1 MLDSCVIPFP
11 LTLLLYFPTLLTYL
25 LTTFFQREFREICI
39 SFGWQRNGTSA
50 AAGDAD
56 DAGGGGTG
64 GGDGGSG
71 EVEPS
76 FMGVSITG
84 LSQP

>member
-64 GGDGGSG
+64 DANSH
-71 EVEPS
+71 PNPNPNPNS
-76 FMGVSITG
+76 N
-84 LSQP
+84 PNPNPNPN

>member
-1 MLDSCVIPFP
+1 MLDVVCGTFP
-11 LTLLLYFPTLLTYL
+11 LTYLLYFPTLLTNL

-76 FMGVSITG
+76 FMGVSIAG

>member
-1 MLDSCVIPFP
+1 MRD
-11 LTLLLYFPTLLTYL
+11 TFPTYSPPLLPNVTNLL

-76 FMGVSITG
+76 FMGVSIAG